1 MMTREENI
9 LWELN
14 RAEQRIKAILQ
25 REVVDEKKLDE
36 KIAYLEGMH
45 KMLTLLGYKVIEDED
60 KAENVNGYWINT
72 YKAIEDVR

>member
-1 MMTREENI
+1 MMTREEEI
-9 LWELN
+9 LKELN
-14 RAEQRIKAILQ
+14 KAEQRLKSALNAGNETDAH
-25 REVVDEKKLDE
+25 EVLSY
-36 KIAYLEGMH
+36 ISGMK

>member
-1 MMTREENI
+1 MMTREERI

-14 RAEQRIKAILQ
+14 RTEQRIKAILQ

-36 KIAYLEGMH
+36 KIAYAEGLN
-45 KMLTLLGYKVIEDED
+45 KMLTLLGYKVIEDVD

-72 YKAIEDVR
+72 YKAIEDIR